1 MRIIINNLK
10 YLVFIIEVGSQVS
23 QGDDLGRIVGTDS
36 YWVLATV
43 PVSRLQWLKFPES
56 EEEKGSMVRIENP
69 SAWPSGAHR
78 EGYLDRQIGALDNQT
93 RLARVLVR
101 VDDPLATSDELQGA
115 PKLMIGTFVE
125 VNIQADSIP
134 NVVRLDRDL
143 IRSNQTAWVMKD
155 NLLEIRELDIILTDN
170 QHAYIK
176 SGLEDGDKVVS
187 TNLSTVT
194 NGVELR
200 TRSEETSDNEDDENR
215 EDEG

>member
-1 MRIIINNLK
+1 
-10 YLVFIIEVGSQVS
+10 
-23 QGDDLGRIVGTDS
+23 
-36 YWVLATV
+36 
-43 PVSRLQWLKFPES
+43 
-56 EEEKGSMVRIENP
+56 
-69 SAWPSGAHR
+69 
-78 EGYLDRQIGALDNQT
+78 
-93 RLARVLVR
+93 
-101 VDDPLATSDELQGA
+101 
-115 PKLMIGTFVE
+115 
-125 VNIQADSIP
+125 
-134 NVVRLDRDL
+134 
-143 IRSNQTAWVMKD
+143 MKD